1 MYTGQ
6 KTLRGGGGGGR
17 KSVAN
22 FFLNGPTPASFPF
35 IYCFFEQTL
44 RFFTTNKSEKCQV
57 HPVYGNEIRT
67 HDVMNM
73 SRLPLPLDQ
82 WQIL

>member
-6 KTLRGGGGGGR
+6 KTLRGGGGGR

-22 FFLNGPTPASFPF
+22 LFLNGPTPASFPF
-35 IYCFFEQTL
+35 IFCFFKQTL

-57 HPVYGNEIRT
+57 HPVYGAEIRT
-67 HDVMNM
+67 HDVMYM
-73 SRLPLPLDQ
+73 SCLPLPLDQ